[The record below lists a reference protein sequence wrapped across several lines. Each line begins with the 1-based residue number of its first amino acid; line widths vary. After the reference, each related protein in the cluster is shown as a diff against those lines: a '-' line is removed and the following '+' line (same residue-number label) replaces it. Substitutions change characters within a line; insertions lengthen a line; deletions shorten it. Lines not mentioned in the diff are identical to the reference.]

1 MNRDLTNPVQ
11 VADGVD
17 VEGGLKE
24 PLFEN
29 LELPEDFGPVLL
41 VVDDH
46 KIKRFAFTQDDY
58 NPWFFTNNNPFG
70 RRVAHA
76 GLLSNDLVQL
86 FTTKYK
92 ASHTVGLHTE
102 EQLWFDNPT
111 FADEVVTPKG
121 RYTEAYELRGEGY
134 VVMEA
139 QAVGHDGRSLLR
151 HRGVEIFHTMPKIE
165 GRGGL
170 ATPERRVTGT
180 YDARLPFVL
189 TAGAGVDVGM
199 PLAPLPKQLTQ
210 EQVSVFS
217 RLGEYVRNIH
227 SDLDIAR
234 QSGLRIPIAQ
244 GQQQCCLI
252 IELLT
257 RVFGAQWF
265 KSGWLRT
272 KFVQSVEVF
281 DDLIVGGVVT
291 ALDTTDDADRAVV
304 NLDVWV
310 SRPDQKLSVVGWARC
325 SMDLGVAA
333 GFGNT
338 SAYGA
343 KSSPS
348 L

>member
-1 MNRDLTNPVQ
+1 MNRDLTDPVG

-17 VEGGLKE
+17 LEHGLKE

-29 LELPEDFGPVLL
+29 LALPEEFGPVQL

-58 NPWFFTNNNPFG
+58 NPWYFSDKNPFG
-70 RRVAHA
+70 RRIAHA

-111 FADEVVTPKG
+111 FAGEVVTLKG

-139 QAVGHDGRSLLR
+139 QAVGRDGRSLIR
-151 HRGVEIFHTMPKIE
+151 HRGVEIFRTMPKIE
-165 GRGGL
+165 GRGGS
-170 ATPERRVTGT
+170 ASPERRVTGT
-180 YDARLPFVL
+180 YDVRLPFVV
-189 TAGAGVDVGM
+189 TAGMGIEIGM
-199 PLAPLPKQLTQ
+199 PLEPLTKQLTQ
-210 EQVSVFS
+210 EQISVFS

-252 IELLT
+252 VELLSG
-257 RVFGAQWF
+257 VFGASWF
-265 KSGWLRT
+265 TSGWLRT
-272 KFVQSVEVF
+272 KFVQPVDAF
-281 DDLIVGGVVT
+281 ADLIVGGVIT
-291 ALDTTDDADRAVV
+291 ALDPTDDAGRALVS
-304 NLDVWV
+304 LDVWV
-310 SRPDQKLSVVGWARC
+310 RRPDQKLSVVGWARC
-325 SMDLGVAA
+325 SMSLGDVAA
-333 GFGNT
+333 LRNS
-338 SAYGA
+338 SALTR
-343 KSSPS
+343 KLSPS